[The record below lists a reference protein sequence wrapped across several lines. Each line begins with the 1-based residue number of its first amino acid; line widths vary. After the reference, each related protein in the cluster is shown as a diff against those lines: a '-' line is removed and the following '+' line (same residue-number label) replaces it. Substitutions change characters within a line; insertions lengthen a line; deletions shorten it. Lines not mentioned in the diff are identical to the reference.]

1 MPRRRML
8 HVTLALAAIVGFG
21 LFILACTGWL
31 SWSPDGSQIVFGYH
45 DPNVGDS
52 GEYRIALYDV
62 GTGKVRVLNPEVLS
76 VRNKGFLGQWKQDGS
91 GLFVFATRSDKKLHV
106 MDVSA
111 STGEVI
117 LEVEVPTRESD
128 SVAILP
134 AVEMQGVLFINVDPF
149 TRLDLATSQF
159 TQREQDSSEGF
170 YVFSL
175 GDSRLLYL
183 QARDDLKGLG
193 FGLVDPQ
200 TLALNPL
207 FQIAADDPRLRGSKG
222 FHPILALEPGSS
234 RIAVPSIREKK
245 DDIVICNETGI
256 QNVLSPKLPF
266 SNFHIG
272 NLQWAV
278 DGRHLYASVISPLRD
293 NFVQYSVAEIDVESG
308 RARAIPIAEVNT
320 KGDSD
325 FDEMFFL
332 LLQVW
337 VSPDQHTI
345 ATSTANLQEGY
356 IAEKDR
362 ALYLIDM
369 SRQDQKVTKIP
380 APIIKKKGN

>member
-31 SWSPDGSQIVFGYH
+31 SWSPDGSQIVFGYY
-45 DPNVGDS
+45 DPNAGDK
-52 GEYRIALYDV
+52 GEYRIALYDN
-62 GTGKVRVLNPEVLS
+62 GTGKVRALNPEILS
-76 VRNKGFLGQWKQDGS
+76 VHEKGFLGQWKQDGS
-91 GLFVFATRSDKKLHV
+91 GLFVFATKSDQKLHV

-111 STGEVI
+111 STGEI
-117 LEVEVPTRESD
+117 IKEVEVPTRESD
-128 SVAILP
+128 SQAIVA
-134 AVEMQGVLFINVDPF
+134 AVEMQGILFINVDPL
-149 TRLDLATSQF
+149 TRLDLATSEV
-159 TQREQDSSEGF
+159 TQIDQDHSKGLF
-170 YVFSL
+170 VFPL
-175 GDSRLLYL
+175 GDTRLFYL
-183 QARDDLKGLG
+183 KTDDDLEEFGLG
-193 FGLVDPQ
+193 YVDPQ

-207 FQIAADDPRLRGSKG
+207 FQIKNDDVRLRGSKG
-222 FHPILALEPGSS
+222 FRPLLAVEPGNS
-234 RIAVPSIREKK
+234 RIAISSMREKK

-272 NLQWAV
+272 NLQWSR
-278 DGRHLYASVISPLRD
+278 DGKHLYASVINPLRD
-293 NFVQYSVAEIDVESG
+293 DFVQYSVAEIDAESG
-308 RARAIPIAEVNT
+308 RARVIPIAEVNT

-325 FDEMFFL
+325 FDEMFYL

-380 APIIKKKGN
+380 APLLKKKGN